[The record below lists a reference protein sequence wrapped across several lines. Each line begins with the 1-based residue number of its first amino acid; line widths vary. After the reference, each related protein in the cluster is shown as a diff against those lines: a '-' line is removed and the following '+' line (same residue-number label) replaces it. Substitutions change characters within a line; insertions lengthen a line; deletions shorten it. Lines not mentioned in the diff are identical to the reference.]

1 MRIISISYI
10 HNYNNQNTI
19 YTQMLSTG
27 IPELTSEE
35 DIDYLRN
42 AFSLDLDD
50 DEAAEIFK
58 GLIVESLN
66 TKTTQINFAIHILAH
81 RK

>member
-1 MRIISISYI
+1 
-10 HNYNNQNTI
+10 
-19 YTQMLSTG
+19 MLSTG

>member
-1 MRIISISYI
+1 
-10 HNYNNQNTI
+10 
-19 YTQMLSTG
+19 MLSTG

-42 AFSLDLDD
+42 AFSLDMDD
-50 DEAAEIFK
+50 DEAAEAFK
-58 GLIVESLN
+58 ALIYESLS